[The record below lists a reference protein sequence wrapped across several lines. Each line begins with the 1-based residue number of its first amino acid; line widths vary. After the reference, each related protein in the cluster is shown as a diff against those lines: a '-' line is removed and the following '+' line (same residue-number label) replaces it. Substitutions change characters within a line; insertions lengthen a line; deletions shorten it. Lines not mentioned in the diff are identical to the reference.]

1 MKGKDI
7 VKFIIACDLM
17 EHDLGKEYMIKKDVI
32 GFDKE
37 YESDGYTVCHTLY
50 SDGKISRVVLDMF
63 NDGEES
69 YGEMKNM
76 EELIK
81 GFDD

>member
-1 MKGKDI
+1 MDNIRSNNDWIRNDDGS
-7 VKFIIACDLM
+7 IILR
-17 EHDLGKEYMIKKDVI
+17 DVI